1 MSTPEPP
8 TWWPEALRALNKVNP
23 QLWELLHDAPVD
35 PTVLY
40 QTQLQGDGLSILQL
54 TVQEGRLN
62 GMLRSAAGQSAVRE
76 AVSQAAGGAWDVSIT
91 LGTPGG
97 TPASGNAADQSIPYP
112 RGEYY
117 RETPLLH
124 SRGDGKYGFLVCPR
138 CLEARVH
145 LDEVHLVFTKDS
157 EPLDSVSFDLRREGA
172 TAQDSLLDVPFD
184 ELAALHGTRNR
195 GALLALH
202 IVCEN
207 GCPEQRVL
215 LRNHKAH
222 VLVENSAWPAD
233 GLSHAAR
240 SALEELR
247 SQAVTLFEQARH
259 EAGLRADELPLDDLP
274 SRSPSARCMGLTVK
288 GRECTAYRLPYISDR
303 CGSHASRPANAL
315 SRLIA
320 FLSTLK
326 EELGGA
332 GSVYGEGVVRKR
344 RQDLDEI
351 VKWMEPAPEPTAG
364 PSQAPRQRS
373 KHLPTTT
380 ARFAAHCQRC
390 DHPID
395 VGQVIVRT
403 SKDSPWIHAACPEDA
418 EDMSGIP
425 NEAFTSVD
433 C

>member
-1 MSTPEPP
+1 MSTPKPP
-8 TWWPEALRALNKVNP
+8 TWWPEALRALNAVNP
-23 QLWELLHDAPVD
+23 QLWELLHDALVD

-40 QTQLQGDGLSILQL
+40 QAPLQGDGLSILQL
-54 TVQEGRLN
+54 TVQEGHLN
-62 GMLRSAAGQSAVRE
+62 GMLRSAAGQNAVRE
-76 AVSQAAGGAWDVSIT
+76 AVSQAAGGVWDVSVS

-112 RGEYY
+112 QGEYY

-124 SRGDGKYGFLVCPR
+124 SRGDGKYGLLVCPR
-138 CLEARVH
+138 CLDAHVH
-145 LDEVHLVFTKDS
+145 LDEVHLVFTEDY

-195 GALLALH
+195 GPLLVLR
-202 IVCEN
+202 IVCED

-222 VLVENSAWPAD
+222 VLVENSAWPED

-247 SQAVTLFEQARH
+247 SQAVTLFERARQ
-259 EAGLRADELPLDDLP
+259 EAGLNADELPLDDLP
-274 SRSPSARCMGLTVK
+274 SRSPRARCMGLTVK

-315 SRLIA
+315 SRLVA
-320 FLSTLK
+320 FLSTLTK
-326 EELGGA
+326 ELSGA
-332 GSVYGEGVVRKR
+332 GSVFGESVVQVR

-351 VKWMEPAPEPTAG
+351 VKWMEPAPEPTAA
-364 PSQAPRQRS
+364 PPQAPRQRS

-403 SKDSPWIHAACPEDA
+403 SKDSPWIHKACPEDA
-418 EDMSGIP
+418 EDMSGNP
-425 NEAFTSVD
+425 SAATSVD